1 MASIPFV
8 PGRGRPTKKPF
19 PPPTSGKPSGFPPP
33 TSGKPSGPLMPI
45 RCPLPNHSASGVPLV
60 FGMGAA
66 ADNQLKQRLVDNLV
80 LGQVSKSGIDK
91 IAEEACGPS
100 VERVERPKKPAEQQ
114 SAPERPRRAPSQSA
128 PPAGAEDMSLVTAMA
143 GRLRHAEEASKALR
157 DELRQKGAEIAKL
170 KAQLAASR
178 SAGAETPRP
187 QEAPGAAGLKAGESS
202 PQKPEEKLA
211 RMKEMLRRADERNRA
226 LEADNVEMR
235 KFLKDY
241 GLTWVGTDEDG
252 APLVKP
258 EEVLKPAG
266 MWQPGVAQGAPA
278 ADVPQE
284 EASGPPEELDPAKVL
299 SNVKKL
305 NFVAGEGEKE
315 VAVGPDGIRRFK
327 EKALV
332 SYVFYSDG
340 VFARGG
346 PLRSW
351 ALPDTKVLVRDLMDG
366 YFPWELKDDYPDGVP
381 LRVEM
386 RLQEAHG
393 GAGSAGADPSFT
405 PFGGEG
411 MALGREG
418 APAAGGVAG
427 VSHANAKEVFQPAA
441 GRSKGETLFRKLPN
455 SVIGKNGEIIPIK
468 DDIRQMIHGKE
479 DAASAAPRAGGEA
492 AAAAAA

>member
-80 LGQVSKSGIDK
+80 LGQVRRGCLGGVMRRLRHCTVSRAWTPTKQPSECDQIKSPLGRPWICPGSRLTRKLASRSSSEGRWTTQNTETRDLSCTPKTQVSKSGIDK

-187 QEAPGAAGLKAGESS
+187 QEAPGAAGLKGGS
-202 PQKPEEKLA
+202 P
-211 RMKEMLRRADERNRA
+211 
-226 LEADNVEMR
+226 
-235 KFLKDY
+235 
-241 GLTWVGTDEDG
+241 
-252 APLVKP
+252 
-258 EEVLKPAG
+258 
-266 MWQPGVAQGAPA
+266 
-278 ADVPQE
+278 
-284 EASGPPEELDPAKVL
+284 
-299 SNVKKL
+299 
-305 NFVAGEGEKE
+305 
-315 VAVGPDGIRRFK
+315 
-327 EKALV
+327 
-332 SYVFYSDG
+332 
-340 VFARGG
+340 
-346 PLRSW
+346 
-351 ALPDTKVLVRDLMDG
+351 
-366 YFPWELKDDYPDGVP
+366 
-381 LRVEM
+381 
-386 RLQEAHG
+386 
-393 GAGSAGADPSFT
+393 
-405 PFGGEG
+405 
-411 MALGREG
+411 
-418 APAAGGVAG
+418 
-427 VSHANAKEVFQPAA
+427 
-441 GRSKGETLFRKLPN
+441 
-455 SVIGKNGEIIPIK
+455 
-468 DDIRQMIHGKE
+468 
-479 DAASAAPRAGGEA
+479 
-492 AAAAAA
+492 